1 MSFVGQGMF
10 FQICNLLLFIVKC
23 SSKQKEEK
31 QKKKQGFPWRYQGWK
46 RSWQAR
52 TTFILASS
60 SGGHYAP
67 LVRSPRH
74 TA

>member
-31 QKKKQGFPWRYQGWK
+31 QKKKAGFP
-46 RSWQAR
+46 
-52 TTFILASS
+52 LALP
-60 SGGHYAP
+60 GVEAKLAG
-67 LVRSPRH
+67 
-74 TA
+74 